1 MRLTRRSRVL
11 AAAASLVAAPLA
23 LCAVPAAAVT
33 GPASEASDT
42 THAYTAQIV
51 VGTNDRGCSGVLVDS
66 EWLLTAASCF
76 AADPA
81 QSLSVTPGVPA
92 SNVTAT
98 IGRTD
103 LTSTSGAQRKI
114 VELVPRADR
123 DVVLARLDR
132 PVTDVAPAPL
142 ATTAPAAGEELKFA
156 GYGRS
161 KDEWAPLKLHT
172 GTYTV
177 DSAAATTAAVT
188 GKDAAACMGD
198 SGGPVLRGT
207 GAAAQLVALNSQS
220 FQGGCFGTDET
231 QTSTAGVTARVDDL
245 KSWIDSK
252 VGAPAITD
260 FNGDGVEDI
269 AVADAKATV
278 GGKAGAGLVRMV
290 YGGGKGIAQ
299 IDQDLDWV
307 GGAAE
312 ANDGFGETL
321 ATVDYNQDGYTDLV
335 VGSPGEAL
343 NGAANAGMVDI
354 LFGGPSGLGT
364 GAVKHKGLEQGAGTG
379 AISVSTSEA
388 GDSMGKALAA
398 GTTAEGRP
406 WILIG
411 LPGESVGPSAS
422 GVRSESVGSGAAAGM
437 AFYVYGD
444 TSRSLHQDLPVAVP
458 GAPEAGDRFGAAVAG
473 DGNYFAIGA
482 PGEDLDASADAGQV
496 ALFSHTLDADGRP
509 TSIGGV
515 VQGSGGVTGAAE
527 TGDEFGAALAMTAY
541 RASAS
546 AGANTSMLAIG
557 SPGETTTVAGA
568 AKAGAG
574 RAVLVRIN
582 ADSTWTYLREL
593 RQGEADDTVSGTSE
607 AGDRMGESLTAI
619 NTAPRAV
626 ATTSTLLVAVGTPG
640 EAIGTETQ
648 SGAIHTF
655 SMLGS
660 AGDNDLWIEAGDGD
674 GIPGTSKAGQ
684 RLGES
689 IHFTGTHLYAGLP
702 YGPSTYG
709 SLYALPIGN
718 VIPGGTDGAVT
729 TYQPGTGGLPA
740 AGDEFGH
747 AAR

>member
-11 AAAASLVAAPLA
+11 AVAASLVAAPLA

-33 GPASEASDT
+33 GPASAASDT

-51 VGTNDRGCSGVLVDS
+51 VGANDRGCSGVLVDS

-114 VELVPRADR
+114 VELVPRTDR

-132 PVTDVAPAPL
+132 PVTDVAPATL
-142 ATTAPAAGEELKFA
+142 ATAAPAAGEELKFA
-156 GYGRS
+156 GYGRT
-161 KDEWAPLKLHT
+161 KDEWAPLNLHT

-207 GAAAQLVALNSQS
+207 GATAQLVALNSQS
-220 FQGGCFGTDET
+220 FQGGCFGIDET

-252 VGAPAITD
+252 VGATAITD

-278 GGKAGAGLVRMV
+278 GGKAGAGLVRIV
-290 YGGGKGIAQ
+290 YGAGKGIAQ

-307 GGAAE
+307 TGTSE
-312 ANDGFGETL
+312 TNDGFGEAL

-335 VGSPGEAL
+335 VAAPGQAAS
-343 NGAANAGMVDI
+343 GAAGAGVVDI
-354 LFGGPSGLGT
+354 LFGGAGGLGT
-364 GAVKHKGLEQGAGTG
+364 GAVKSQHLEQGTGTG
-379 AISVSTSEA
+379 AISVSSSEA
-388 GDSMGKALAA
+388 GDNMGKSVAA
-398 GTTAEGRP
+398 GTTAAGRP

-411 LPGESVGPSAS
+411 IPGESVDTA
-422 GVRSESVGSGAAAGM
+422 AAAGM

-444 TSRSLHQDLPVAVP
+444 TSRSLHQDLPVGVP
-458 GAPEAGDRFGAAVAG
+458 GAPEAGDRFGASVSG
-473 DGNYFAIGA
+473 DGNFFAIGA

-515 VQGSGGVTGAAE
+515 VQGSDGVTGSAE

-541 RASAS
+541 RASAT
-546 AGANTSMLAIG
+546 AGADTSMLAIG
-557 SPGETTTVAGA
+557 SPGETTTAGGA
-568 AKAGAG
+568 EKVDAG

-607 AGDRMGESLTAI
+607 ANDRMGESLTAI
-619 NTAPRAV
+619 NTAPREV
-626 ATTSTLLVAVGTPG
+626 ATTASLLVAVGTPG

-648 SGAIHTF
+648 SGAIHVF
-655 SMLGS
+655 SMLGA

-709 SLYALPIGN
+709 ALYALPVGN
-718 VIPGGTDGAVT
+718 VIPGGTDGTVT

-740 AGDEFGH
+740 TGSTFGS

>member
-11 AAAASLVAAPLA
+11 AAATSLVAVPLA

-33 GPASEASDT
+33 GPASAASDT
-42 THAYTAQIV
+42 THAYTAQII
-51 VGTNDRGCSGVLVDS
+51 VGANDRGCSGVLVDA

-81 QSLSVTPGVPA
+81 QSLSVPAGVPA

-103 LTSTSGAQRKI
+103 LSSTSGAQRKI
-114 VELVPRADR
+114 VELVPRTDR

-132 PVTDVAPAPL
+132 PVTDVVPATL
-142 ATTAPAAGEELKFA
+142 ATAAPAAGEELKFA
-156 GYGRS
+156 GYGRT
-161 KDEWAPLKLHT
+161 KDEWAPLNLHT

-207 GAAAQLVALNSQS
+207 GTAAQLVALNSQS

-245 KSWIDSK
+245 KSWIDSE
-252 VGAPAITD
+252 VGATAITD

-269 AVADAKATV
+269 AVADAKAAV
-278 GGKAGAGLVRMV
+278 GGDAGAGLVRIV
-290 YGGGKGIAQ
+290 YGAGKGIAQ

-307 GGAAE
+307 AGSGE
-312 ANDGFGETL
+312 ANDGFGEAI

-335 VGSPGEAL
+335 VSTPGETVA
-343 NGAANAGMVDI
+343 GVSDAGMVDI
-354 LFGGPSGLGT
+354 LFGGPSGLAT
-364 GAVKHKGLEQGAGTG
+364 GAVKTKHLEQGAGNG
-379 AISVSTSEA
+379 AISDSTGEA
-388 GDSMGKALAA
+388 GDTMGKSLAA
-398 GTTAEGRP
+398 GTTAAGRP

-411 LPGESVGPSAS
+411 VPGESVGTEAK
-422 GVRSESVGSGAAAGM
+422 AGM

-444 TSRSLHQDLPVAVP
+444 TSRSLHQDLPTGVP
-458 GAPEAGDRFGAAVAG
+458 GAPEAGDRFGASVTG
-473 DGNYFAIGA
+473 DGNFFAIGA
-482 PGEDLDASADAGQV
+482 PGEDLDAAADAGQV

-515 VQGSGGVTGAAE
+515 SQGNDAVTGAAE

-541 RASAS
+541 RASAT
-546 AGANTSMLAIG
+546 AGATTSMLAIG

-568 AKAGAG
+568 AKAQAG

-582 ADSTWTYLREL
+582 ADSTWTYQREL

-619 NTAPRAV
+619 NTAPRQV
-626 ATTSTLLVAVGTPG
+626 ATAASLLVAVGTPG

-648 SGAIHTF
+648 SGAIHVF
-655 SMLGS
+655 SMLGA

-689 IHFTGTHLYAGLP
+689 IHFTGTRLYAGLP

-709 SLYALPIGN
+709 ALYALPVGN
-718 VIPGGTDGAVT
+718 VIPGGTDGTVT

-740 AGDEFGH
+740 AGSAFGT

>member
-11 AAAASLVAAPLA
+11 AAATSLVAVPLA

-33 GPASEASDT
+33 GPASAASDT
-42 THAYTAQIV
+42 THAYTAQII
-51 VGTNDRGCSGVLVDS
+51 VGANDRGCSGVLVDA

-81 QSLSVTPGVPA
+81 QSLSVTAGVPA

-114 VELVPRADR
+114 VELVPRTDR

-132 PVTDVAPAPL
+132 PVTDVAPATL
-142 ATTAPAAGEELKFA
+142 ATAAPAAGEELKFA
-156 GYGRS
+156 GYGRT
-161 KDEWAPLKLHT
+161 KDEWAPLNLHT

-177 DSAAATTAAVT
+177 DSATATTAAVT

-207 GAAAQLVALNSQS
+207 GTAAQLVALNSQS
-220 FQGGCFGTDET
+220 FQGGCFGSDET

-252 VGAPAITD
+252 VGATAITD

-278 GGKAGAGLVRMV
+278 GGDAGAGLVRIV
-290 YGGGKGIAQ
+290 YGAGKGIAQ

-307 GGAAE
+307 AGSGE
-312 ANDGFGETL
+312 ANDGFGEAL

-335 VGSPGEAL
+335 VATPGEAVD
-343 NGAANAGMVDI
+343 GASDAGMVDI
-354 LFGGPSGLGT
+354 LFGGAGGLGT
-364 GAVKHKGLEQGAGTG
+364 GAVKSQHLEQGAGTG
-379 AISVSTSEA
+379 ALSVSASEA
-388 GDSMGKALAA
+388 GDNMGKALAA
-398 GTTAEGRP
+398 GTTAAGRP

-411 LPGESVGPSAS
+411 VPGESVGT
-422 GVRSESVGSGAAAGM
+422 EDAAGM

-444 TSRSLHQDLPVAVP
+444 TSRSLHQDLPTGVP
-458 GAPEAGDRFGAAVAG
+458 GAPEAGDRFGASVTG
-473 DGNYFAIGA
+473 DGNFFAIGA
-482 PGEDLDASADAGQV
+482 PGEDLDTAADAGQV
-496 ALFSHTLDADGRP
+496 ALFNHTLDADGRP

-515 VQGSGGVTGAAE
+515 DQGNDAVSGAAE

-541 RASAS
+541 RASAT
-546 AGANTSMLAIG
+546 AGATTSMLAIG
-557 SPGETTTVAGA
+557 SPGETTASGGVDHAD
-568 AKAGAG
+568 AG

-582 ADSTWTYLREL
+582 ADNTWTYLREL

-607 AGDRMGESLTAI
+607 TGDRMGESLTAI
-619 NTAPRAV
+619 NTAPRQV
-626 ATTSTLLVAVGTPG
+626 ATASSLLVAVGTPG
-640 EAIGTETQ
+640 EAIGTEKE
-648 SGAIHTF
+648 SGAIHVF
-655 SMLGS
+655 SMLGA

-689 IHFTGTHLYAGLP
+689 IHFTGTRLYAGLP

-709 SLYALPIGN
+709 ALYALPVGN
-718 VIPGGTDGAVT
+718 VIPGGTDGTVT

-740 AGDEFGH
+740 AGSAFGH

>member
-1 MRLTRRSRVL
+1 MRLTRRSHLL
-11 AAAASLVAAPLA
+11 AAATSLLAVPLA
-23 LCAVPAAAVT
+23 LCAVPAVAVT
-33 GPASEASDT
+33 GPASAASDT

-51 VGTNDRGCSGVLVDS
+51 VGANDRGCSGVLVDS

-76 AADPA
+76 AADSA

-114 VELVPRADR
+114 VELVPRTDR

-132 PVTDVAPAPL
+132 PVTDVAPATL
-142 ATTAPAAGEELKFA
+142 ATAAPAAGEELKFA
-156 GYGRS
+156 GYGRT
-161 KDEWAPLKLHT
+161 KDEWAPLNLHT

-207 GAAAQLVALNSQS
+207 GATAQLVALNSQS
-220 FQGGCFGTDET
+220 FQGGCFGIDET

-252 VGAPAITD
+252 VGATAITD

-278 GGKAGAGLVRMV
+278 GGKAGAGLVRIV
-290 YGGGKGIAQ
+290 YGAGKGIAQ

-307 GGAAE
+307 SDSAE
-312 ANDGFGETL
+312 ANDGFGGAL

-335 VGSPGEAL
+335 VGTPGEAVA
-343 NGAANAGMVDI
+343 GASGAGMVDV
-354 LFGGPSGLGT
+354 LFGGAGGLGS
-364 GAVKHKGLEQGAGTG
+364 GAVKSQHLEQGTGTG
-379 AISVSTSEA
+379 AISVSSSEA
-388 GDSMGKALAA
+388 GDNMGKALAA
-398 GTTAEGRP
+398 GTTAAGRP

-411 LPGESVGPSAS
+411 VPGESVGT
-422 GVRSESVGSGAAAGM
+422 EAAAGM

-444 TSRSLHQDLPVAVP
+444 TSRSLHQDLPTGVP

-473 DGNYFAIGA
+473 DGNFFAIGA
-482 PGEDLDASADAGQV
+482 PGEDLDTSADAGQV

-515 VQGSGGVTGAAE
+515 VQGSDGVTGSAE

-541 RASAS
+541 RASAT
-546 AGANTSMLAIG
+546 AGADTSMLAIG
-557 SPGETTTVAGA
+557 SPGETTTAGGA
-568 AKAGAG
+568 EKVDAG

-607 AGDRMGESLTAI
+607 ANDRMGESLTAI
-619 NTAPRAV
+619 NTAPREV
-626 ATTSTLLVAVGTPG
+626 ATTASLLVAVGTPG

-648 SGAIHTF
+648 SGAIHVF
-655 SMLGS
+655 SMLGA

-709 SLYALPIGN
+709 ALYALPVGN
-718 VIPGGTDGAVT
+718 VIPGGPDGTVT

-740 AGDEFGH
+740 TGSTFGS